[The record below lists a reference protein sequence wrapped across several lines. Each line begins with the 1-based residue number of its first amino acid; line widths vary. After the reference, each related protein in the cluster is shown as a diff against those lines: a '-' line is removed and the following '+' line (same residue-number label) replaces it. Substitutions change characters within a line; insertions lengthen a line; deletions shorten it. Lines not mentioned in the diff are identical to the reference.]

1 MKEEETREANI
12 EDDKDDVGRE
22 EEIERR
28 GKEKT
33 VGIMKN
39 MTKKMTKKEKDEK
52 KEEENNSPC
61 TACPDFYLT
70 EKIILESYERH

>member
-1 MKEEETREANI
+1 MKEEETWEANI

-39 MTKKMTKKEKDEK
+39 MTKMTKKEKDEK
-52 KEEENNSPC
+52 KKKKKTTHLAQLAP
-61 TACPDFYLT
+61 TF
-70 EKIILESYERH
+70 I